1 MRYYPIFDNLFDDF
15 FTTDS
20 QGTSSVMKT
29 DIVEKDGNYE
39 LSIEMPGVKK
49 EDIQIKLQ
57 DKYLNVTVSHNTN
70 KENKDKEGRIIR
82 QERVSGSYSRSFY
95 VGNKVSTEDVKTSFN
110 NGELVVT
117 VSKKSTKE
125 SWRKQIHSYFKQSVY
140 TPDFLYCKKNQMH
153 RQINDYA
160 SIKQFN

>member
-1 MRYYPIFDNLFDDF
+1 MRYYPVFDNLFDDF

-49 EDIQIKLQ
+49 EDIQMELK
-57 DKYLNVTVSHNTN
+57 DGYLNVTASHNTN
-70 KENKDKEGRIIR
+70 KEDTDKEGRIIR

-95 VGNKVSTEDVKTSFN
+95 VGNDVRTEDVKASFD
-110 NGELVVT
+110 NGELIVT
-117 VSKKSTKE
+117 VPKEAPKKIEENKFIPIE
-125 SWRKQIHSYFKQSVY
+125 
-140 TPDFLYCKKNQMH
+140 
-153 RQINDYA
+153 
-160 SIKQFN
+160 

>member
-1 MRYYPIFDNLFDDF
+1 MRYYPVFDNLFDDF

-49 EDIQIKLQ
+49 EDIQMELK
-57 DKYLNVTVSHNTN
+57 DGYLNVTASHNTN
-70 KENKDKEGRIIR
+70 KEDKDKEGRIIR

-95 VGNKVSTEDVKTSFN
+95 VGSDVRTEDVKASFD
-110 NGELVVT
+110 NGELIVT
-117 VSKKSTKE
+117 VPKEAPKKIEENKFIPIE
-125 SWRKQIHSYFKQSVY
+125 
-140 TPDFLYCKKNQMH
+140 
-153 RQINDYA
+153 
-160 SIKQFN
+160 

>member
-1 MRYYPIFDNLFDDF
+1 MRYYPVFDNLFDDF

-49 EDIQIKLQ
+49 EDIQMELK
-57 DKYLNVTVSHNTN
+57 DGYLNVTASHNTD
-70 KENKDKEGRIIR
+70 KEDKDKEGRIIR

-95 VGNKVSTEDVKTSFN
+95 VGEDIHTEDVKASFN
-110 NGELVVT
+110 NGELIVT
-117 VSKKSTKE
+117 VPKEAPKKIEENKFIPIE
-125 SWRKQIHSYFKQSVY
+125 
-140 TPDFLYCKKNQMH
+140 
-153 RQINDYA
+153 
-160 SIKQFN
+160 

>member
-70 KENKDKEGRIIR
+70 KENKYKEGRIR
-82 QERVSGSYSRSFY
+82 QERVS
-95 VGNKVSTEDVKTSFN
+95 
-110 NGELVVT
+110 
-117 VSKKSTKE
+117 
-125 SWRKQIHSYFKQSVY
+125 
-140 TPDFLYCKKNQMH
+140 
-153 RQINDYA
+153 
-160 SIKQFN
+160 

>member
-1 MRYYPIFDNLFDDF
+1 MRYYPVFDNLFDDF

-49 EDIQIKLQ
+49 EDIQMELK
-57 DKYLNVTVSHNTN
+57 DGYLNVTASHNIN
-70 KENKDKEGRIIR
+70 KEDKDKEGRIIR

-95 VGNKVSTEDVKTSFN
+95 VGNDVRTEDVKASFD
-110 NGELVVT
+110 NGELIVT
-117 VSKKSTKE
+117 VPKEAPKKIEENKFIPIE
-125 SWRKQIHSYFKQSVY
+125 
-140 TPDFLYCKKNQMH
+140 
-153 RQINDYA
+153 
-160 SIKQFN
+160 

>member
-1 MRYYPIFDNLFDDF
+1 MRYYPVFDNLFDDF

-49 EDIQIKLQ
+49 EDIQMELK
-57 DKYLNVTVSHNTN
+57 DGYLNVTASHNTN
-70 KENKDKEGRIIR
+70 KEDKDKEGRIIR

-95 VGNKVSTEDVKTSFN
+95 VGNDVRTEDVKASFD
-110 NGELVVT
+110 NGELIVT
-117 VSKKSTKE
+117 VSKE
-125 SWRKQIHSYFKQSVY
+125 A
-140 TPDFLYCKKNQMH
+140 PKKIEENKF
-153 RQINDYA
+153 IP
-160 SIKQFN
+160 IE

>member
-1 MRYYPIFDNLFDDF
+1 MRYYPVFDNLFDDF
-15 FTTDS
+15 FTADS

-49 EDIQIKLQ
+49 EDIQMELK
-57 DKYLNVTVSHNTN
+57 DGYLNVTASHNTN
-70 KENKDKEGRIIR
+70 KEDKDKEGRIIR

-95 VGNKVSTEDVKTSFN
+95 VGNDVRTEDVKASFN

-117 VSKKSTKE
+117 VPKEAPKKVEENKFIPIE
-125 SWRKQIHSYFKQSVY
+125 
-140 TPDFLYCKKNQMH
+140 
-153 RQINDYA
+153 
-160 SIKQFN
+160 

>member
-1 MRYYPIFDNLFDDF
+1 MYSEMNSTQEVLDMRYYPVFDNLFDDF

-49 EDIQIKLQ
+49 EDIQMELK
-57 DKYLNVTVSHNTN
+57 DGYLNVTASHNTD
-70 KENKDKEGRIIR
+70 KEDKDKEGRIIR

-95 VGNKVSTEDVKTSFN
+95 VGEDIHTEDVKASFN
-110 NGELVVT
+110 NGELIVT
-117 VSKKSTKE
+117 VPKEAPKKIEENKFIPIE
-125 SWRKQIHSYFKQSVY
+125 
-140 TPDFLYCKKNQMH
+140 
-153 RQINDYA
+153 
-160 SIKQFN
+160 

>member
-1 MRYYPIFDNLFDDF
+1 MRYYPVFDNLFDDF

-39 LSIEMPGVKK
+39 LSIEVPGVKK
-49 EDIQIKLQ
+49 EDIQMELK
-57 DKYLNVTVSHNTN
+57 DGYLNVTASHNAN
-70 KENKDKEGRIIR
+70 KEDKDKEGRIIR

-95 VGNKVSTEDVKTSFN
+95 VGYDVRTEDVKASFN

-117 VSKKSTKE
+117 VPKEAPKKVEENKFIPIE
-125 SWRKQIHSYFKQSVY
+125 
-140 TPDFLYCKKNQMH
+140 
-153 RQINDYA
+153 
-160 SIKQFN
+160 

>member
-1 MRYYPIFDNLFDDF
+1 MRYYPVFDNLFDDF

-49 EDIQIKLQ
+49 ENIQMELK
-57 DKYLNVTVSHNTN
+57 DGYLNVTASRNTN
-70 KENKDKEGRIIR
+70 KEDKDKEGRIIR

-95 VGNKVSTEDVKTSFN
+95 VGNDVRTEDVKASFD
-110 NGELVVT
+110 NGELIVT
-117 VSKKSTKE
+117 VPKEAPKKIEENKFIPIE
-125 SWRKQIHSYFKQSVY
+125 
-140 TPDFLYCKKNQMH
+140 
-153 RQINDYA
+153 
-160 SIKQFN
+160 

>member
-49 EDIQIKLQ
+49 EDIQMELKDNNLKVIA
-57 DKYLNVTVSHNTN
+57 SHNKD
-70 KENKDKEGRIIR
+70 KEDKEGRIIR
-82 QERVSGSYSRSFY
+82 QKRVIGSYSRSFY
-95 VGNKVSTEDVKTSFN
+95 VGNDVRTENVKASFSN
-110 NGELVVT
+110 EELVVT
-117 VSKKSTKE
+117 VSKKA
-125 SWRKQIHSYFKQSVY
+125 
-140 TPDFLYCKKNQMH
+140 PKKIEDNEF
-153 RQINDYA
+153 IP
-160 SIKQFN
+160 IE

>member
-1 MRYYPIFDNLFDDF
+1 MRYYLIFDNLFDDF

-20 QGTSSVMKT
+20 QRTSSVMKT

-70 KENKDKEGRIIR
+70 KENKDKEGRIR
-82 QERVSGSYSRSFY
+82 QERVS
-95 VGNKVSTEDVKTSFN
+95 
-110 NGELVVT
+110 
-117 VSKKSTKE
+117 
-125 SWRKQIHSYFKQSVY
+125 
-140 TPDFLYCKKNQMH
+140 
-153 RQINDYA
+153 
-160 SIKQFN
+160 